1 MKIGSLSA
9 AWSAQPLEEVLDFF
23 AGAGLQAIEIGA
35 GAYPGNAHCDPAA
48 LNADPAALKAFVKAI
63 ESRGL
68 VLSALSVHGNP
79 LHPNNRTA
87 GAHRKAFREAVKLAS
102 SIGVKCVNGFSGLPG
117 GCATDK
123 VPNWVVAPWPEDHGN
138 ALVYQ
143 WDVAAKYWQKEVK
156 LLDQNDVCFCI
167 EMHPNFLVY
176 NPETLVKLREAVGS
190 DRICANFDPS
200 HLFWQ
205 GINPSDAIRWLGEK
219 GQGARSYFQHVHA
232 KDSLVYDWNAKVNGV
247 LDTKPY
253 GDEINRGW
261 IFRTVGYGHDDGVW
275 KDMISTLRMV
285 GYDGVLSIEHED
297 SLMSSNEGFLKAIA
311 FLKDALIFEAPSA
324 MTWA

>member
-35 GAYPGNAHCDPAA
+35 GAYPGNAHCNAA
-48 LNADPAALKAFVKAI
+48 ELNKSKAKRQAFVKAI

-68 VLSALSVHGNP
+68 ELSALSVHGNP
-79 LHPNNRTA
+79 LHPNKKIAEEHHN
-87 GAHRKAFREAVKLAS
+87 AFREAVKLAS

-123 VPNWVVAPWPEDHGN
+123 TPNWVVAPWPEDHLQ
-138 ALVYQ
+138 ALNYQ
-143 WDVAAKYWQKEVK
+143 WDVAASYWKAEAKV
-156 LLDQNDVCFCI
+156 LDKADVCMCF

-176 NPETLVKLREAVGS
+176 NPETLVKLREAAGS

-205 GINPSDAIRWLGEK
+205 GIEPSAAIRWLAEK
-219 GQGARSYFQHVHA
+219 SRGARAFIQHVHA
-232 KDSLVYDWNAKVNGV
+232 KDSLVYQWNAKVNGV
-247 LDTKPY
+247 LDAKHY
-253 GDEINRGW
+253 GDEINRSW
-261 IFRTVGYGHDDGVW
+261 IFRTVGYGNDYAVW

-297 SLMSSNEGFLKAIA
+297 SLMSNNEGFLKAVA
-311 FLKDALIFEAPSA
+311 FLKEVAIFDPPTA
-324 MTWA
+324 MSWA

>member
-9 AWSAQPLEEVLDFF
+9 AWSNQPLEEVLDFF
-23 AGAGLQAIEIGA
+23 AGAGLQAVEIGA
-35 GAYPGNAHCDPAA
+35 GAYPGTAHCDPAK
-48 LNADPAALKAFVKAI
+48 LNKDAKARKAFVNAI

-79 LHPNNRTA
+79 LHPNKKTA
-87 GAHRKAFREAVKLAS
+87 EADHNAFVEAVKLAS

-123 VPNWVVAPWPEDHGN
+123 VPNWVVAPWPDDHLK
-138 ALVYQ
+138 ALEYQ
-143 WDVAAKYWQKEVK
+143 WDVAAKYWKAQAKILEK
-156 LLDQNDVCFCI
+156 ADVCMCF

-176 NPETLVKLREAVGS
+176 NPETLVKLREAAGS

-205 GINPSDAIRWLGEK
+205 GIDASAAIRWLGEK
-219 GQGARSYFQHVHA
+219 GKGARSYFQHFHA
-232 KDSLVYDWNAKVNGV
+232 KDSLVYEWNSKVNGV
-247 LDTKPY
+247 LDTKHY

-261 IFRTVGYGHDDGVW
+261 IFRTVGYGHDAGVW

-297 SLMSSNEGFLKAIA
+297 SLMSSNEGFLKAIT
-311 FLKDALIFEAPSA
+311 FLKEAVIFEAPSA
-324 MTWA
+324 MSWA

>member
-9 AWSAQPLEEVLDFF
+9 AWSDKPFEEVLDFF

-35 GAYPGNAHCDPAA
+35 GAYPGTAHCDAA
-48 LNADPAALKAFVKAI
+48 KLNKDAKARKAFVDAI
-63 ESRGL
+63 ESRGM

-79 LHPNNRTA
+79 LHPDKAIATEHHN
-87 GAHRKAFREAVKLAS
+87 AFREAVKLAS

-123 VPNWVVAPWPEDHGN
+123 VPNWVVAPWPQDHAD

-143 WDVAAKYWQKEVK
+143 WDVAAKYWKAEAK
-156 LLDQNDVCFCI
+156 ILEKADVCMCF

-176 NPETLVKLREAVGS
+176 NPETLVKLREVAGS
-190 DRICANFDPS
+190 DRLCANFDPS

-205 GINPSDAIRWLGEK
+205 GIDPVAAIRWLAAK
-219 GQGARSYFQHVHA
+219 GKGARSYFQHFHA
-232 KDSLVYDWNAKVNGV
+232 KDSLVYEWNSKVNGV
-247 LDTKPY
+247 LDTKHY
-253 GDEINRGW
+253 GDELNRGW
-261 IFRTVGYGHDDGVW
+261 IFRTVGYGHDYSVW
-275 KDMISTLRMV
+275 KDMISTLRMI

-311 FLKDALIFEAPSA
+311 FLKEVLIFEAPGDMS
-324 MTWA
+324 WA

>member
-9 AWSAQPLEEVLDFF
+9 AWSAKPLEEVLDFF
-23 AGAGLQAIEIGA
+23 QFAGLQAVEIGA
-35 GAYPGNAHCDPAA
+35 GAYPGTAHCDPAK
-48 LNADPAALKAFVKAI
+48 LNKDAKARKAFVDAI

-68 VLSALSVHGNP
+68 ILSALSVHGNP
-79 LHPNNRTA
+79 LHPNKKVAEEHHN
-87 GAHRKAFREAVKLAS
+87 AFRETVKLAS

-123 VPNWVVAPWPEDHGN
+123 VPNWVVAPWPEDHFE
-138 ALVYQ
+138 ALEYQ
-143 WDVAAKYWQKEVK
+143 WEVAAKYWKAEAK
-156 LLDQNDVCFCI
+156 ILEKADVCMCF

-176 NPETLVKLREAVGS
+176 NPETLVKLREAAGS

-205 GINPSDAIRWLGEK
+205 GIDPSAALRWLAEK
-219 GQGARSYFQHVHA
+219 SKGARSFIQHFHA
-232 KDSLVYDWNAKVNGV
+232 KDSLVYTWNSKVNGV
-247 LDTKPY
+247 LDTKHY

-261 IFRTVGYGHDDGVW
+261 IFRTVGYGHGADVW
-275 KDMISTLRMV
+275 CDMISTLRMID
-285 GYDGVLSIEHED
+285 YDYVLSIEHED
-297 SLMSSNEGFLKAIA
+297 SLMTADEGFLKAIA
-311 FLKDALIFEAPSA
+311 FLQDVAIKEPKGA

>member
-9 AWSAQPLEEVLDFF
+9 AWGGQPLEEVLDFF
-23 AGAGLQAIEIGA
+23 AGAGLQAVEIGA
-35 GAYPGNAHCDPAA
+35 GAFPGTAHCDPAK
-48 LNADPAALKAFVKAI
+48 LNKDPKACAAFVKAI
-63 ESRGL
+63 EKRGL

-79 LHPNNRTA
+79 LHPSPKIAN
-87 GAHRKAFREAVKLAS
+87 AHRKAFREAVKLAG
-102 SIGVKCVNGFSGLPG
+102 SIGVKCVNGFSGLPAG
-117 GCATDK
+117 SPEDK
-123 VPNWVVAPWPEDHGN
+123 VPNWVVAPWPDDHLN
-138 ALVYQ
+138 ALNYQ
-143 WDVAAKYWQKEVK
+143 WGVAAEYWKTEAK
-156 LLDQNDVCFCI
+156 LLEKNDVCFCI

-205 GINPSDAIRWLGEK
+205 GIDPSAAIRWLGEK
-219 GQGARSYFQHVHA
+219 GKGARSYFQHVHA
-232 KDSLVYDWNAKVNGV
+232 KDSLVYEWNSKVNGV
-247 LDTKPY
+247 LDTKHY

-261 IFRTVGYGHDDGVW
+261 IFRTVGYGHDYTVW
-275 KDMISTLRMV
+275 KDMVSTLRMV

-311 FLKDALIFEAPSA
+311 FLKECLIFEAPSE
-324 MTWA
+324 MSWA

>member
-35 GAYPGNAHCDPAA
+35 GAYPGNAHCNAA
-48 LNADPAALKAFVKAI
+48 ELNKSKAKREAFVKAI

-68 VLSALSVHGNP
+68 ELSALSVHGNP
-79 LHPNNRTA
+79 LHPNKKIAEEHHN
-87 GAHRKAFREAVKLAS
+87 AFREAVKLAS

-123 VPNWVVAPWPEDHGN
+123 TPNWVVAPWPEDHLQ
-138 ALVYQ
+138 ALNYQ
-143 WDVAAKYWQKEVK
+143 WDVAAAYWKAEAKVLEK
-156 LLDQNDVCFCI
+156 ADVCMCF

-176 NPETLVKLREAVGS
+176 NPETLVKLREVAGS

-205 GINPSDAIRWLGEK
+205 GIEPSAAIRWLAQK
-219 GQGARSYFQHVHA
+219 SKGARPFIQHVHA
-232 KDSLVYDWNAKVNGV
+232 KDSLVYQWNAKVNGV
-247 LDTKPY
+247 LDTKHY

-261 IFRTVGYGHDDGVW
+261 IFRTVGYGNDYAVW

-285 GYDGVLSIEHED
+285 DYDGVLSIEHED
-297 SLMSSNEGFLKAIA
+297 SLMSNNEGFLKAVA
-311 FLKDALIFEAPSA
+311 FLKEVAIFDPPTEMS
-324 MTWA
+324 WA

>member
-23 AGAGLQAIEIGA
+23 AGAGLQAVEIGT
-35 GAYPGNAHCDPAA
+35 GAYPGNAHCDPVK
-48 LNADPAALKAFVKAI
+48 LNADPKALKAFVKAI

-79 LHPNNRTA
+79 LHPSQKIQRE
-87 GAHRKAFREAVKLAS
+87 HRKAFRETVKLAG
-102 SIGVKCVNGFSGLPG
+102 SIGCKCVNGFSGLPG
-117 GCATDK
+117 GCAEDK
-123 VPNWVVAPWPEDHGN
+123 VPNWVVAPWPEDHLN
-138 ALVYQ
+138 ALTYQ
-143 WDVAAKYWQKEVK
+143 WDVAAKYWANEAK
-156 LLDQNDVCFCI
+156 LLEKNDVCFCI

-176 NPETLVKLREAVGS
+176 NPETLVKLREAAGS

-219 GQGARSYFQHVHA
+219 GKGARSYFQHVHA

-261 IFRTVGYGHDDGVW
+261 IFRTVGYGHDAGVW

-311 FLKDALIFEAPSA
+311 FLKDALIFEAPTA

>member
-23 AGAGLQAIEIGA
+23 AGAGLQAIEIGT
-35 GAYPGNAHCDPAA
+35 GGYPGNAHCDPVK
-48 LNADPAALKAFVKAI
+48 LNKSAQARKAFVDAI

-79 LHPNNRTA
+79 LHPDPEVA
-87 GAHRKAFREAVKLAS
+87 QEHHKAFRETVKLAA

-117 GCATDK
+117 GAPGDK
-123 VPNWVVAPWPEDHGN
+123 VPNWVVAPWPEDHLK
-138 ALVYQ
+138 ALEYQ
-143 WDVAAKYWQKEVK
+143 WDVAAKYWKAEAKVLEK
-156 LLDQNDVCFCI
+156 ADVCFCI

-176 NPETLVKLREAVGS
+176 NPETLVKLREAAGS

-205 GINPSDAIRWLGEK
+205 GIEPSDAIRWLSEK
-219 GQGARSYFQHVHA
+219 SRGARSFFQHVHA
-232 KDSLVYDWNAKVNGV
+232 KDSLVYQWNAKVNGV
-247 LDTKPY
+247 LDTKHY

-261 IFRTVGYGHDDGVW
+261 IFRTVGYGHDYTCW

-311 FLKDALIFEAPSA
+311 FLKDCLIFEAPGA
-324 MTWA
+324 MSWA

>member
-23 AGAGLQAIEIGA
+23 AEAGLQAVEIGT
-35 GAYPGNAHCDPAA
+35 GGYPGNAHCDPAR
-48 LNADPAALKAFVKAI
+48 LNRDAAARNAFVQAI

-68 VLSALSVHGNP
+68 ELSALSVHGNP
-79 LHPNNRTA
+79 LHPDQA
-87 GAHRKAFREAVKLAS
+87 IAQAHHEAFVETVKLAA

-117 GCATDK
+117 GSPVDQT
-123 VPNWVVAPWPEDHGN
+123 PNWVVAPWPEDHLK
-138 ALVYQ
+138 ALNYQ
-143 WDVAAKYWQKEVK
+143 WEVAGKYWKEQAQ
-156 LLDQNDVCFCI
+156 LLEEADVCICF

-176 NPETLVKLREAVGS
+176 NPETLVKLREAADS

-205 GINPSDAIRWLGEK
+205 GIDASAAIRWLAEK
-219 GQGARSYFQHVHA
+219 GRGARSFFQHFHA
-232 KDSLVYDWNAKVNGV
+232 KDSLVYEWNSKVNGV
-247 LDTKPY
+247 LDTKHY

-261 IFRTVGYGHDDGVW
+261 IFRTVGYGHESAVW

-311 FLKDALIFEAPSA
+311 FLKEAMIFEAPTDMS
-324 MTWA
+324 WA

>member
-23 AGAGLQAIEIGA
+23 AGAGLQAVEIGA
-35 GAYPGNAHCDPAA
+35 GAYPGDAHCDPAK
-48 LNADPAALKAFVKAI
+48 LNADAKACKAFVDAI

-79 LHPNNRTA
+79 LHPDLETA
-87 GAHRKAFREAVKLAS
+87 KSHQDSLHEAIRLAS
-102 SIGVKCVNGFSGLPG
+102 SIGVRCVNGFSGLPA

-123 VPNWVVAPWPEDHGN
+123 MPNWVVAPWPEDHLK
-138 ALVYQ
+138 ALEYQ
-143 WDVAAKYWQKEVK
+143 WEVAAKYWKAVSEM
-156 LLDQNDVCFCI
+156 LEEADVCMCF

-176 NPETLVKLREAVGS
+176 NPETLVKLREAAGS

-205 GINPSDAIRWLGEK
+205 GIDPSAAIRWLGEK
-219 GQGARSYFQHVHA
+219 DEGARPFIQHVHA
-232 KDSLVYDWNAKVNGV
+232 KDSAVYLWNAGVNGV

-253 GDEINRGW
+253 GDEINRSW
-261 IFRTVGYGHDDGVW
+261 IFRTVGYGHDAGAW

-297 SLMSSNEGFLKAIA
+297 SLMSSNEGFLKAVA
-311 FLKDALIFEAPSA
+311 FLKECIISEAPTA